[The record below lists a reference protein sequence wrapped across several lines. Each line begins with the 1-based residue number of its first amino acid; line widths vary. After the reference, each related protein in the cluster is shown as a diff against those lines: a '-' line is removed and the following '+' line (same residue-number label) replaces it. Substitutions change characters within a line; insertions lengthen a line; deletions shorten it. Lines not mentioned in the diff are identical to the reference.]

1 MCFVCI
7 SNLSSVGLTRKMVEC
22 TDAEGHL
29 RDRPGRYT
37 SIEQAGGLP
46 PQEMV
51 YMHPKI
57 VVISQDSGDTK
68 QVKEGKL
75 KTLLQF

>member
-1 MCFVCI
+1 M
-7 SNLSSVGLTRKMVEC
+7 SSVGLTRKVVEC
-22 TDAEGHL
+22 TDAKGHL
-29 RDRPGRYT
+29 RNRPGRY
-37 SIEQAGGLP
+37 SGIEQAVALP

-51 YMHPKI
+51 YIHPKV

>member
-1 MCFVCI
+1 M
-7 SNLSSVGLTRKMVEC
+7 SSVGLTKKMVEC
-22 TDAEGHL
+22 AKGHL
-29 RDRPGRYT
+29 RDRPGRCPG
-37 SIEQAGGLP
+37 IEQSGGLP

-51 YMHPKI
+51 YIHPII
-57 VVISQDSGDTK
+57 VVISQNSGVTK